1 MSGRALS
8 SRGLWIVRIARA
20 WPQSSRGAPWIVA
33 IGRGRHGL
41 VDSVADVGHC
51 RGSLADEARPG
62 VAAIAAV
69 TSEESRGSSGHGRR
83 EDRVRREPGVTRD

>member
-1 MSGRALS
+1 VAAVFTRRAVD
-8 SRGLWIVRIARA
+8 R
-20 WPQSSRGAPWIVA
+20 A